1 MFRRLNDRT
10 ELEYA
15 ILAALEDR
23 TADHRNERVSV
34 AGTAEIEVDEVVRY
48 LVEKGFVHGLWIEG
62 EPGHYDPSGL
72 SESGRDRLT
81 VLRRMTLESSRG
93 IPKS

>member
-1 MFRRLNDRT
+1 MLRRLNDRT

-15 ILAALEDR
+15 ILAALEER
-23 TADHRNERVSV
+23 SADHRYNRVTV
-34 AGTAEIEVDEVVRY
+34 AGHSESEVDEVIRY
-48 LVEKGFVHGLWIEG
+48 LVEKGFVDGLWIDG